1 MQAREAGLTRPCHEN
16 PAGCLGAA
24 GWDQTGAMAYDRQWV
39 IDTLR
44 HLGYATEADE
54 AARELPAEIS
64 PEELLRFADRHG
76 LSRDE
81 LTDRMGGS
89 P

>member
-1 MQAREAGLTRPCHEN
+1 
-16 PAGCLGAA
+16 
-24 GWDQTGAMAYDRQWV
+24 MAYDRKWV

-44 HLGYATEADE
+44 HLGYEREADE
-54 AARELPAEIS
+54 AARTLPAEVS
-64 PEELLRFADRHG
+64 LEELVRFGDQHG

>member
-1 MQAREAGLTRPCHEN
+1 
-16 PAGCLGAA
+16 
-24 GWDQTGAMAYDRQWV
+24 MAYDRQWV

-44 HLGYATEADE
+44 HLGYASEADE
-54 AARELPAEIS
+54 AARALPAEVS
-64 PEELLRFADRHG
+64 LEELLRFGDQHG

-81 LTDRMGGS
+81 LINRMGGS

>member
-1 MQAREAGLTRPCHEN
+1 
-16 PAGCLGAA
+16 
-24 GWDQTGAMAYDRQWV
+24 MAYDRKWV

-44 HLGYATEADE
+44 HLGYEREADE
-54 AARELPAEIS
+54 AARVLPAEVS
-64 PEELLRFADRHG
+64 LDELVRFGDQHG

-81 LTDRMGGS
+81 LIDRMGGS